1 MAAKR
6 IGRPRE
12 PTDSEAPENVDSSDD
27 DDAAPFEVTDAMKQT
42 SVELLTAA
50 VVGGHEQTHDVAQ
63 SVPKDELGAMLM
75 FCIPENWHNAASRN
89 LCRRLSDDEAAICLA
104 WMTDQWHAAYAI
116 GQSDGANGVNL
127 LEQIESAAMGDGP
140 ATETET
146 DGSA

>member
-6 IGRPRE
+6 IGRPRD
-12 PTDSEAPENVDSSDD
+12 PTDSEAPENVDLD
-27 DDAAPFEVTDAMKQT
+27 DDAPESFEITDAMKQT

-63 SVPKDELGAMLM
+63 SVPKAELGAMLM
-75 FCIPENWHNAASRN
+75 FCIPETWHNAASRN
-89 LCRRLSDDEAAICLA
+89 LCRRLSDDEAAVCLA

-127 LEQIESAAMGDGP
+127 LEQIESAAGD
-140 ATETET
+140 ARATET